1 MPEPIPSS
9 RDFELP
15 KLYRHSGLFVIVGLI
30 LLYWS
35 QSMYFVAGNTAR
47 MGSLALGFGLIL
59 CAAWL
64 RSKGHLFRNLP
75 FVIAS
80 GAYFLA
86 LVLLS
91 VFQEHQIWYD
101 RTQLIFCVVCIF
113 LFWAGYILAREKRQD
128 FVSANQWS
136 LVGVAGIAI
145 VCLLAFLR
153 FVKDISFQGS
163 ERGFGETTLNP
174 VGVAYANTCL
184 GLVFVVIAILNKS
197 LIRKGVHLLAACLA
211 FGVVLSSASRGAV
224 IWGACAIVF
233 FLLLNRHRKYL
244 SGKNVL
250 IAVGACMLVVPVCAV
265 LYTTNYA
272 IAERLDIL
280 LERFTE
286 MFQSLFGG
294 GQARTDLSLSA
305 RQIMWDSYVSTFDQW
320 IIFGEKRYVGYPH
333 NQWVEILVRFGLM
346 GIPLLIISVVLFFRL
361 GWDVLTRKM
370 RPDVEFSLI
379 ATLFVFSYLQSMTSL
394 SLQVNRALWLGFGY
408 LLGYYIERSKQRRR
422 T

>member
-1 MPEPIPSS
+1 
-9 RDFELP
+9 
-15 KLYRHSGLFVIVGLI
+15 
-30 LLYWS
+30 
-35 QSMYFVAGNTAR
+35 MYFVAGNTAR
-47 MGSLALGFGLIL
+47 MGSLAVGFGLI
-59 CAAWL
+59 CWSAWL
-64 RSKGHLFRNLP
+64 RGKMRVFRHSP
-75 FVIAS
+75 FIILS
-80 GAYFLA
+80 GAYFAA
-86 LVLLS
+86 LVMLS
-91 VFQEHQIWYD
+91 IFQKHRIWYD
-101 RTQLIFCVVCIF
+101 QTQQIFCVVCIC
-113 LFWAGYILAREKRQD
+113 LFWAGYILAREKRQE
-128 FVSANQWS
+128 FASANQWS
-136 LVGVAGIAI
+136 LVGVAGIAC

-153 FVKDISFQGS
+153 FVKDVSFEGS
-163 ERGFGETTLNP
+163 ERGFGGTTLNP

-211 FGVVLSSASRGAV
+211 FGVVVSSASRGAI

-250 IAVGACMLVVPVCAV
+250 IAVGACMLVVPVFSV

-280 LERFTE
+280 LVRFTE

-305 RQIMWDSYVSTFDQW
+305 RQIMWQSYVSTFDQW
-320 IIFGEKRYVGYPH
+320 IIFGEKNYVGYPH
-333 NQWVEILVRFGLM
+333 NQWVEILVRFGLL
-346 GIPLLIISVVLFFRL
+346 GIPLLFMSVVLFFRL

-370 RPDVEFSLI
+370 HPDIEFSLI

-408 LLGYYIERSKQRRR
+408 LVGYYIERSKRRR
-422 T
+422 RA